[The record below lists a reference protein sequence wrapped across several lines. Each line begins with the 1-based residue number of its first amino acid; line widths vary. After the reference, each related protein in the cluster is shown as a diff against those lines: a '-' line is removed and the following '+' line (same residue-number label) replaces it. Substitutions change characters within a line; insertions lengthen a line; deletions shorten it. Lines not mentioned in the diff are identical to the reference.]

1 MTHLGSLALYL
12 AFLLAVYAIATSIAG
27 TILRRSHWI
36 ASGVHAAYSVF
47 GCVLMAVIA
56 LLHALLTR
64 DFNLE
69 YVSSYSSSTLPLQ
82 YTIAALWGGQKGS
95 LLFWTFILN
104 LFSTIAHVQNRAK
117 HRELMPYV
125 TATLMTISLFFLG
138 LLCFITP
145 PFERLSFTPQEGS
158 DLNPLLQNYWMTIHP
173 PSLYLGYVSASV
185 RTTSPRE
192 VNAISRLKSA
202 F

>member
-12 AFLLAVYAIATSIAG
+12 AFLLAAYAIATSIAG
-27 TILRRSHWI
+27 TLLRRSHWI
-36 ASGVHAAYSVF
+36 ASSVHAAYSVF

-56 LLHALLTR
+56 LLYALLTR

-82 YTIAALWGGQKGS
+82 YTIAALWGGKRS

-104 LFSTIAHVQNRAK
+104 LFSTIVHVQNRTK

-125 TATLMTISLFFLG
+125 TATLMTTLFFLG
-138 LLCFITP
+138 LLCFVTHH
-145 PFERLSFTPQEGS
+145 LSGS
-158 DLNPLLQNYWMTIHP
+158 LLLRKKARI
-173 PSLYLGYVSASV
+173 
-185 RTTSPRE
+185 
-192 VNAISRLKSA
+192 
-202 F
+202 